1 MEEVSEGTWNKKRIF
16 LGIFL
21 LLLLIVG
28 GYLLKTRVFTDQSQQ
43 LKSVEGANTETN
55 VPQPNL
61 GANLQETVKEKIND
75 LKQEVSGLNIMEI
88 ASSSPQMQKVL
99 NDIKDLQQYPTNQ
112 VKELC
117 RKICGL

>member
-1 MEEVSEGTWNKKRIF
+1 M
-16 LGIFL
+16 
-21 LLLLIVG
+21 
-28 GYLLKTRVFTDQSQQ
+28 LKTRVFTDQSQQ

>member
-1 MEEVSEGTWNKKRIF
+1 MEDVAKETWNKKRVF
-16 LGIFL
+16 FGIFL

-43 LKSVEGANTETN
+43 LKSVEGVSIKTD
-55 VPQPNL
+55 VPQPDL

-75 LKQEVSGLNIMEI
+75 IKQEVSGLNIVEI

-112 VKELC
+112 IKELC